1 VNARSLRRETVAK
14 GAHIFWLIYAR
25 GVLRVNTLFVIE
37 VCHRGDELAGEP
49 VETWTELRKAWGA
62 VEHAGGSEFPSG
74 GGIKS
79 KVSATV
85 TTHYF
90 PGANSQMRLRLGQR
104 TFNVESVVNQNEQNR
119 FLVWRV
125 TETV

>member
-1 VNARSLRRETVAK
+1 VANR
-14 GAHIFWLIYAR
+14 AHIFRHVFDR
-25 GVLRVNTLFVIE
+25 GIVGVNTLFVIE

-49 VETWTELRKAWGA
+49 IETWTELRKAWGS
-62 VEHAGGSEFPSG
+62 VENASGSEFPSG

-79 KVSATV
+79 KVPATV

-90 PGANSQMRLRLGQR
+90 PGATSQMRLRLGQR
-104 TFNVESVVNQNEQNR
+104 IFNVESVVNQNELNR
-119 FLVWRV
+119 YLVWRV